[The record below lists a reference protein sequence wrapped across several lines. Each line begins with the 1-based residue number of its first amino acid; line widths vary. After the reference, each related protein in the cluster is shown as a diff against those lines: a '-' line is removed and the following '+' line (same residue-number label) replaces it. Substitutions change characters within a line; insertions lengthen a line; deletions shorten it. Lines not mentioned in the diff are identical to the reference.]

1 MTTDCKDQQ
10 VTRLLQAWQEG
21 DRLAGDKLIPL
32 VYMELK
38 KIASSYL
45 KREREDHTFQ
55 TTDLVN
61 EAFLR
66 LVDQTDIRWQDRV
79 HFFGF
84 AARIMRQILIEYL
97 RKRLAKKRGGAQ
109 EPMALNDGIALVDQ
123 RSLDLLKL
131 DDALTEFERFDARK
145 SRLVELRY
153 FAGLTIEETAEVLGI
168 SPATVKR
175 EWVLAKAWL
184 YSQMTGKK

>member
-1 MTTDCKDQQ
+1 MTVDCKKQH

-32 VYMELK
+32 VYIELK
-38 KIASSYL
+38 KIASAYL
-45 KREREDHTFQ
+45 KKERSDHTFQ

-66 LVDQTDIRWQDRV
+66 LVDQTDSRWQDRV

-97 RKRLAKKRGGAQ
+97 RKRLAKKRGGAL
-109 EPMALNDGIALVDQ
+109 EPLVLEDGFALPDKRSVDLV
-123 RSLDLLKL
+123 KL
-131 DDALTEFERFDARK
+131 DDALSELERFDARK

>member
-1 MTTDCKDQQ
+1 MTVECKEQQ

-32 VYMELK
+32 VYLELK

-97 RKRLAKKRGGAQ
+97 RKRLAKKRGGPL
-109 EPMALNDGIALVDQ
+109 EPMALDDGIALADQ

-131 DDALTEFERFDARK
+131 DDALSEFERFDARK